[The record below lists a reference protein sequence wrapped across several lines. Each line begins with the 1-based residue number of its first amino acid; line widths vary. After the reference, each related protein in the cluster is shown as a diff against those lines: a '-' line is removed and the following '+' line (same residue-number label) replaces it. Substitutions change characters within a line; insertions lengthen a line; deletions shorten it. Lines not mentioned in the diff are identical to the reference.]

1 MNEINKVHRK
11 VYPFKTEPFEHQLKA
26 WDLSK
31 DKESFA
37 LFMEMGTGKS
47 KVILDNA
54 AYLYD
59 NGMIDTLLIIAPKGA
74 YRNWHINEIP
84 AHLPDHVIYRYA
96 IWSANPRKKE
106 KKYLDDIVRAGDE
119 LRIVIMNIEAFSS
132 TRGVKWATSLMNT
145 CRAMM
150 VVDESTTIKNPVA
163 KRTKAI
169 IKLGMMA
176 KYRRILTGEPV
187 TRDPLD
193 LYSQCEFLDEYHL
206 GFSSFYTFRNRY
218 AIMINMNLG
227 GRSFKK
233 ITGFQRTDELN
244 DILRKFSFRVK
255 KDDCLDLPKKS
266 YQYRYVD
273 LTEEQEKAYNEMKNL
288 CFTTTSDSIVTVP
301 NKLAMLEKLH
311 QIICGHII
319 DRQGHINYIKNNR
332 IKALLELTEEVD
344 NKCIIWACYRAD
356 LRQIAKELKEKY
368 GTDKVVEY
376 WGDTDDKDRKAN
388 IISFTKGEAKFF
400 VANPA
405 TGGFGLN
412 LQAANTVIYY
422 SNGYNLEHR
431 IQSEDRCHRIG
442 QTRNVNY
449 IDLTTLETVDNK
461 IIKCLK
467 DKKNIARQIMG
478 DEWKEWLR

>member
-1 MNEINKVHRK
+1 M
-11 VYPFKTEPFEHQLKA
+11 
-26 WDLSK
+26 SK

-47 KVILDNA
+47 KVILDTA

-59 NGMIDTLLIIAPKGA
+59 NGKIDTLLIIAPKGA

-84 AHLPDHVIYRYA
+84 SHLPEHVLYRYA
-96 IWSANPRKKE
+96 IWSASPRKKE
-106 KKYLDDIVRAGDE
+106 KKYLDDIVRVSDE
-119 LRIVIMNIEAFSS
+119 LRIIIMNIEAFSS
-132 TRGVKWATSLMNT
+132 TRGTKWAFNLLNT

-150 VVDESTTIKNPVA
+150 VVDESTTIKNPTA

-169 IKLGMMA
+169 IKLGTLA

-206 GFSSFYTFRNRY
+206 GFSSYYTFRNRY
-218 AIMINMNLG
+218 ALMINMNLG
-227 GRSFKK
+227 NRSFKK
-233 ITGFQRTDELN
+233 VVGFQRTDELN
-244 DILRKFSFRVK
+244 DLLRKFSFRIK

-266 YQYRYVD
+266 YQYRHVD
-273 LTEEQEKAYNEMKNL
+273 MTPEQEKAYKEMKEL
-288 CFTTTSDSIVTVP
+288 CITTTANTVVTVP
-301 NKLAMLEKLH
+301 NKLSMLGKLH
-311 QIICGHII
+311 QIVCGHIL
-319 DRQGHINYIKNNR
+319 DNHGQVNYLKNNR
-332 IKALLELTEEVD
+332 MTALLELTEEVD

-356 LRQIAKELKEKY
+356 LRQIAKELREKY

-376 WGDTDDKDRKAN
+376 WGDTDDKERKAS

-422 SNGYNLEHR
+422 SNNYNLEHR
-431 IQSEDRCHRIG
+431 LQSEDRCHRIG

-449 IDLTTLETVDNK
+449 IDITTLKTVDNL
-461 IIKCLK
+461 IIKSLK
-467 DKKNIARQIMG
+467 GKKDIATQVMG
-478 DEWKEWLR
+478 DQWKEWLQ

>member
-1 MNEINKVHRK
+1 MNITHRK
-11 VYPFKTEPFEHQLKA
+11 VYPFKTDPFEHQLKA
-26 WDLSK
+26 WTLSK

-47 KVILDNA
+47 KVILDTA

-59 NGMIDTLLIIAPKGA
+59 NGKIDTLLIIAPKGA

-84 AHLPDHVIYRYA
+84 SHLPEHVLYRYA
-96 IWSANPRKKE
+96 IWSASPRKKE

-119 LRIVIMNIEAFSS
+119 LRIIIMNIEAFSS
-132 TRGVKWATSLMNT
+132 TRGTKWAFNLLNT

-150 VVDESTTIKNPVA
+150 VVDESTTIKNPTA

-169 IKLGMMA
+169 IKLGTLA

-206 GFSSFYTFRNRY
+206 GFSSYYTFRNRY
-218 AIMINMNLG
+218 ALMINMNLG
-227 GRSFKK
+227 NRSFKK
-233 ITGFQRTDELN
+233 VVGFQRTDELN
-244 DILRKFSFRVK
+244 DLLRKFSFRIK

-266 YQYRYVD
+266 YQYRHVD
-273 LTEEQEKAYNEMKNL
+273 MTLEQEKAYKEMKEL
-288 CFTTTSDSIVTVP
+288 CITTTANTVVTVP
-301 NKLAMLEKLH
+301 NKLSMLGKLH
-311 QIICGHII
+311 QIVCGHIL
-319 DRQGHINYIKNNR
+319 DNHGQVNYLKNNR
-332 IKALLELTEEVD
+332 MTALLELTEEVD

-368 GTDKVVEY
+368 GADKVVEY
-376 WGDTDDKDRKAN
+376 WGDTDDKEPKAN
-388 IISFTKGEAKFF
+388 IISFTKGDAKFF

-422 SNGYNLEHR
+422 SNSYNLEHR
-431 IQSEDRCHRIG
+431 LQSEDRCHRIG

-449 IDLTTLETVDNK
+449 IDITTLKTVDNL
-461 IIKCLK
+461 IIKSLK
-467 DKKNIARQIMG
+467 GKKDIATQVMG
-478 DEWKEWLR
+478 DQWKEWLQ

>member
-1 MNEINKVHRK
+1 M
-11 VYPFKTEPFEHQLKA
+11 
-26 WDLSK
+26 SK

-47 KVILDNA
+47 KVILDTA

-59 NGMIDTLLIIAPKGA
+59 NGKIDTLLIIAPKGA

-84 AHLPDHVIYRYA
+84 SHLPEHVLYRYA
-96 IWSANPRKKE
+96 IWSASPRKKE
-106 KKYLDDIVRAGDE
+106 KKYLDDIVRVSDE
-119 LRIVIMNIEAFSS
+119 LRIIIMNIEAFSS
-132 TRGVKWATSLMNT
+132 TRGTKWAFNLLNT

-150 VVDESTTIKNPVA
+150 VVDESTTIKNPTA

-169 IKLGMMA
+169 IKLGTLA

-206 GFSSFYTFRNRY
+206 GFSSYYTFRNRY
-218 AIMINMNLG
+218 ALMINMNLG
-227 GRSFKK
+227 NRSFKK
-233 ITGFQRTDELN
+233 VVGFQRTDELN
-244 DILRKFSFRVK
+244 DLLRKFSFRIK

-266 YQYRYVD
+266 YQYRHVD
-273 LTEEQEKAYNEMKNL
+273 MTPEQEKAYKEMKEL
-288 CFTTTSDSIVTVP
+288 CITTTANTVVTVP
-301 NKLAMLEKLH
+301 NKLSMLGKLH
-311 QIICGHII
+311 QIVCGHIL
-319 DRQGHINYIKNNR
+319 DNHGQVNYLKNNR
-332 IKALLELTEEVD
+332 MTALLELTEDVD

-356 LRQIAKELKEKY
+356 LRQIAKELREKY

-376 WGDTDDKDRKAN
+376 WGDTDDKERKAS

-422 SNGYNLEHR
+422 SNNYNLEHR
-431 IQSEDRCHRIG
+431 LQSEDRCHRIG

-449 IDLTTLETVDNK
+449 IDITTLKTVDNL
-461 IIKCLK
+461 IIKSLK
-467 DKKNIARQIMG
+467 GKKDIATQVMG
-478 DEWKEWLR
+478 DQWKEWLQ